1 VTGYPFGVSN
11 REFVQWTSS
20 LVFAVKLVMFD
31 NPRASKRRKTIH
43 EVSVEDVDIHV
54 PRKTRNN
61 GTTPRSTRKNGET
74 ANSVATTKHDE
85 DELGDQVPPYGNNTT
100 TVITPASKAP
110 RRRKQDAPL
119 KSEEEED
126 VVVKDVHKSVERPGL
141 RSSGRQR
148 RPPRR
153 FSPEPRISTPRASTA
168 RRTAT
173 VEPEDKVQ
181 TPLSTTRRRLRY
193 DLSNRDGRVA
203 SQSPSRSTRRHNNV
217 VEETPEAEVEK
228 EIATEIVEEDTLA
241 LPDEMDID
249 EIDEAPLMEDVMHET
264 LFEDALSTQFVE
276 APIPTP
282 KMQSD
287 DANHI
292 ASVEDT
298 PDISFLKSVVLGRL
312 TGRRPMRLIDLE
324 DEHKKV
330 HHLLEQTVVAGEG
343 NSMLVIG
350 ARGTGKTA
358 LVNTIIRDLA
368 REHQDTFHVIRLN
381 GFIHTDD
388 KLALREIWRQLG
400 REMDIEEEETGQIK
414 NYADTLATL
423 LALLSHPAE
432 QGPAIEGNAQTTS
445 EIAKSVIFVMD
456 EFDLFATHARQT
468 LLYNLFDIAQARK
481 APIAVLGLT
490 TRVDAAE
497 SLEKRVKSRFSHRYV
512 HLSLPKNMPALT
524 SICKAALHV
533 EYEGLDFDERTRLA
547 KLSTRTVST
556 PAKRGTPASN
566 KKSNYM
572 DTLAAWN
579 ATIGNLFTSPTTIAM
594 LTDLYRT
601 SKSASSA
608 LTSFLLPITLLQV
621 STTPTTTTPRK
632 TTQQPQP
639 LAPITLLP
647 PDSKLI
653 HLPTLPTLPLTLLIA
668 AARLSIILDTPLT
681 NFNMTYAEYLAIAQ
695 RARIAGLNTAATG
708 RVWGREVA
716 REGWEVLIERR
727 LLVPAIGNAGAAGG
741 QAARGNEMW
750 RVDVAL
756 EEIEGAVLGGGGAG
770 GLGRVV
776 VEEGLLRWCR
786 EI

>member
-1 VTGYPFGVSN
+1 M
-11 REFVQWTSS
+11 
-20 LVFAVKLVMFD
+20 LD

-43 EVSVEDVDIHV
+43 EVASEDIDVDA

-61 GTTPRSTRKNGET
+61 GTTPKSSRKNGEIT
-74 ANSVATTKHDE
+74 RHGATVHNEE
-85 DELGDQVPPYGNNTT
+85 DELGDQSMLNGHASACIP
-100 TVITPASKAP
+100 TPTSRTP
-110 RRRKQDAPL
+110 RRQKQDTPL
-119 KSEEEED
+119 KTEEVENILLAK
-126 VVVKDVHKSVERPGL
+126 VQKSTEKPGV

-148 RPPRR
+148 KPPRR
-153 FSPEPRISTPRASTA
+153 FSPDARRSTPRPSIT
-168 RRTAT
+168 RRST
-173 VEPEDKVQ
+173 VEQEDIVQ
-181 TPLSTTRRRLRY
+181 TPLSTTRRKLKY
-193 DLSNRDGRVA
+193 DVSTRNGKVPA
-203 SQSPSRSTRRHNNV
+203 QSPTRSTRANIKRALII
-217 VEETPEAEVEK
+217 EKTTELDDETVPVPG
-228 EIATEIVEEDTLA
+228 IVIEDVLSVHE
-241 LPDEMDID
+241 EMDID
-249 EIDEAPLMEDVMHET
+249 DEAAVLPAEAVAPADS
-264 LFEDALSTQFVE
+264 FEDALSTQYAE
-276 APIPTP
+276 IPLP
-282 KMQSD
+282 LQE
-287 DANHI
+287 NHQHGSTDI
-292 ASVEDT
+292 SSIEDP
-298 PDISFLKSVVLGRL
+298 PDISFIKSVVLGRL
-312 TGRRPMRLIDLE
+312 TGRRAMRLIDLDE
-324 DEHKKV
+324 EHKKV

-358 LVNTIIRDLA
+358 LVNTIVKDLA
-368 REHQDTFHVIRLN
+368 REHQDSFHVIRLN

-423 LALLSHPAE
+423 LALLSHPTE
-432 QGPAIEGNAQTTS
+432 QGVIAENGAEATS
-445 EIAKSVIFVMD
+445 EIAKSVVFIMD

-524 SICKAALHV
+524 SICEAALQV
-533 EYEGLDFDERTRLA
+533 EYEDLDFEERTRLA
-547 KLSTRTVST
+547 KLSTRTIST
-556 PAKRGTPASN
+556 PSKRGTPAST

-572 DTLAAWN
+572 DTLTAWN
-579 ATIGNLFTSPTTIAM
+579 AAVTTLLNTPTTIAT
-594 LTDLYRT
+594 LTNLYHT
-601 SKSASSA
+601 SKSAPSA
-608 LTSFLLPITLLQV
+608 LTSFLLPVAQMQVFTTLSAGIPKNPGQRM
-621 STTPTTTTPRK
+621 PPI
-632 TTQQPQP
+632 
-639 LAPITLLP
+639 APITLLP

-681 NFNMTYAEYLAIAQ
+681 NFNMTYAEYLSIAQ
-695 RARIAGLNTAATG
+695 RARIAGLSTASTG

-727 LLVPAIGNAGAAGG
+727 LLVSAIGGAGAAGG

-756 EEIEGAVLGGGGAG
+756 EEIEGAMLGGGGSTA
-770 GLGRVV
+770 REDI
-776 VEEGLLRWCR
+776 EEGLLRWCR

>member
-1 VTGYPFGVSN
+1 MVS
-11 REFVQWTSS
+11 
-20 LVFAVKLVMFD
+20 VKLVMFD

-43 EVSVEDVDIHV
+43 EVSVEEVVIDT

-61 GTTPRSTRKNGET
+61 GATPRSTRKNGE
-74 ANSVATTKHDE
+74 AAAKHDE
-85 DELGDQVPPYGNNTT
+85 DELGDHGPARGHNTGS
-100 TVITPASKAP
+100 VITPSSRAP
-110 RRRKQDAPL
+110 RRRKQDAL
-119 KSEEEED
+119 SKTEEEED
-126 VVVKDVHKSVERPGL
+126 VAIREVHRSIERPGL

-153 FSPEPRISTPRASTA
+153 FSPEPRISTPRASAA

-173 VEPEDKVQ
+173 VEQEDKVQ
-181 TPLSTTRRRLRY
+181 TPLSTTRRKLRY
-193 DLSNRDGRVA
+193 DLSDRDGRVA
-203 SQSPSRSTRRHNNV
+203 SQSPTRSIKIHEKV
-217 VEETPEAEVEK
+217 IEETPEVEE
-228 EIATEIVEEDTLA
+228 EIATEIVEENPLA
-241 LPDEMDID
+241 VSDEMDID
-249 EIDEAPLMEDVMHET
+249 EVDEAPLIEDVMHEAS
-264 LFEDALSTQFVE
+264 FEDALATHFVE
-276 APIPTP
+276 VPIPTP
-282 KMQSD
+282 KTQSD
-287 DANHI
+287 NDNDV
-292 ASVEDT
+292 ASLEDP
-298 PDISFLKSVVLGRL
+298 PDISFLKSIVLGRL
-312 TGRRPMRLIDLE
+312 TSRRPLRLIDLE

-358 LVNTIIRDLA
+358 LVNKIIRDLA

-423 LALLSHPAE
+423 LALLSHPTE
-432 QGPAIEGNAQTTS
+432 QGPAIDGTTETTS

-524 SICKAALHV
+524 DICKSALHV
-533 EYEGLDFDERTRLA
+533 EYEELDFDERTRLA
-547 KLSTRTVST
+547 KLSTRNVST

-579 ATIGNLFTSPTTIAM
+579 AAIANLFTSPSTIAT
-594 LTDLYRT
+594 LKDLYCT
-601 SKSASSA
+601 SKSAPSA

-632 TTQQPQP
+632 STQQPQS
-639 LAPITLLP
+639 LAPVTLLP

-681 NFNMTYAEYLAIAQ
+681 NFNMTYAEYLSIAQ
-695 RARIAGLNTAATG
+695 RARVAGLNTAATG

-716 REGWEVLIERR
+716 REGWEVLST
-727 LLVPAIGNAGAAGG
+727 
-741 QAARGNEMW
+741 
-750 RVDVAL
+750 
-756 EEIEGAVLGGGGAG
+756 
-770 GLGRVV
+770 
-776 VEEGLLRWCR
+776 LR
-786 EI
+786 